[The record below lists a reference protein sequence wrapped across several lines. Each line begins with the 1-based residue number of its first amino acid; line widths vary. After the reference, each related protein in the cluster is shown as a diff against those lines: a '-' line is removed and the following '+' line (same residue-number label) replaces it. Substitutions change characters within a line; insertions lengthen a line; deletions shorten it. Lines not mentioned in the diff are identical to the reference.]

1 MDESVLNNQ
10 DASHQPRPERAK
22 EVTQH
27 RSCSLG
33 KNLVSPEGICSNSA
47 IDIFCYLTPLIFIL
61 PSIPKACLTCTPT
74 FGTDNAV
81 SFYFNT
87 CAHKKTPSGT
97 GYYHIIQAQGH
108 SSSILI
114 LLSSHR
120 YVTARS
126 NRSPTIQ
133 PILLSTTE
141 IIVSLYYHSYIM
153 KPVIAH
159 NWSLVLSCTVAQE
172 LHNGL
177 PLLVSNSSISYLSD

>member
-87 CAHKKTPSGT
+87 CAHKKTSGT

-159 NWSLVLSCTVAQE
+159 N
-172 LHNGL
+172 
-177 PLLVSNSSISYLSD
+177 